1 MKTMIRRLLTVLL
14 SATLLLGITN
24 APLIGF
30 ADTASPAASASAPA
44 VRAEHYSIQA
54 SLDTKKKLLRQTVT
68 MRVANHSG
76 NPLTELCIVNI
87 ADGYL
92 RYDRKYYRAD
102 VPKSAKT
109 TVRSITAG
117 ETSLRYRKDA
127 KDPGVLTVSLG
138 DRAVP
143 AGGTLDV
150 TVKVTTSVPKR
161 EDRFGYT
168 GL

>member
-76 NPLTELCIVNI
+76 NPLS
-87 ADGYL
+87 G
-92 RYDRKYYRAD
+92 
-102 VPKSAKT
+102 T
-109 TVRSITAG
+109 TGST
-117 ETSLRYRKDA
+117 
-127 KDPGVLTVSLG
+127 
-138 DRAVP
+138 
-143 AGGTLDV
+143 
-150 TVKVTTSVPKR
+150 
-161 EDRFGYT
+161 T
-168 GL
+168 GLMCRKVRKPPSDPLPPEKRPSVTGRMQRIPAC